1 MNTALFKKEVKSNG
15 FLFVIFLV
23 VLGMYGVMVV
33 MMFDPEMGDSLRTMA
48 ESMPDLFAAFGMA
61 DVGATLLEFVSG
73 YLYGMLFVAFPGVY
87 IIILANRL
95 VAKYIDDGSMV
106 YLLAVPEKR
115 FKIILTQAAYL
126 FLSLIA
132 LVGGTAVLIL
142 LVSGIL
148 FPGELEIN
156 AFLRLNVG
164 LLGIL
169 VFFGGACFCF
179 SCFCNESRISSLTG
193 TAIVAYTILVQMIS
207 QVGDKFEKLKYVT
220 AVTLFDTSGL
230 CSGDKKAWAMCAI
243 LYGTGIFMTGVGIW
257 RFCKRDLPL

>member
-1 MNTALFKKEVKSNG
+1 MNTALLKKEIKSNG
-15 FLFVIFLV
+15 LLFFIFLA
-23 VLGMYGVMVV
+23 VLSMYGVMVV
-33 MMFDPEMGDSLRTMA
+33 MMFDPETGDSLRTMA

-61 DVGATLLEFVSG
+61 DVGTTLLEFISG

-95 VAKYIDDGSMV
+95 VAKYIDNGSMV

-115 FKIILTQAAYL
+115 LNIILTQAAYL
-126 FLSLIA
+126 FLSLIV
-132 LVGGTAVLIL
+132 LVGILAALIL
-142 LVSGIL
+142 GFCEMLFSG
-148 FPGELEIN
+148 EIEIY

-169 VFFGGACFCF
+169 VFFGGACFCS
-179 SCFCNESRISSLTG
+179 SCFCNESKTSSLIG
-193 TAIVAYTILVQMIS
+193 TAIVAYTVLIQMIS

-220 AVTLFDTSGL
+220 AVTLFDTHGL
-230 CSGDKKAWAMCAI
+230 GSGDKRAWVMCAI
-243 LYGTGIFMTGVGIW
+243 LYVTGIVMAGVGAW